1 MDNIKKLSNKANIK
15 INEFLKIF
23 VPLVLF
29 LVILLVISSYIRA
42 LIYYEGTFLWWKIY
56 NGKNYPNNI
65 DLTSYAVFN
74 YSKLAFDIQQKLT
87 SGPKQTN
94 ETSIML
100 MQAIVFNKQKKIAK
114 GDISSPFNFTTP
126 YHVCKSISWGPDEGQ
141 ELCSA
146 VKETYSDYN
155 SGSTPTVSITINVPG
170 VINPLGDVTAWYTNK
185 SNVINNGT
193 PGNDKNW
200 ISDTIQPIGGFW
212 PHQNG
217 CSGFFDLPLGATA
230 TDRYNLFDNIPIPRI
245 KLSSGGYNRPPL
257 YYPGAPNAQGS
268 WAQLFADWG
277 IVYTINSQSG
287 KSSVPVISDG
297 ANCGDGNTYI
307 NPCPST
313 GMGWCNLPNQKD
325 PSTCTQGVN
334 NYFYPPNNPVSTN
347 LPNSDYTVWYDSGKS
362 NGGSSIGL
370 NFIATY
376 QIHPASYII
385 TSWVGDLYDD
395 PTTGIIFDA
404 QAFRNL
410 VGYQGPNQVIG
421 YGGWNLFLKGI
432 NTNLTSYD
440 NVMNELFRQYAT
452 NFSARDT
459 VSKDSCS
466 TGKKL
471 KSAGTDAMT
480 GLMAGAMIGS
490 AVPVVG
496 TAIGAA
502 LGFIGG
508 ALIGAFTAC

>member
-1 MDNIKKLSNKANIK
+1 
-15 INEFLKIF
+15 
-23 VPLVLF
+23 
-29 LVILLVISSYIRA
+29 

-74 YSKLAFDIQQKLT
+74 YSKLTFDIQQKLT

-100 MQAIVFNKQKKIAK
+100 MQAIVLNKQKKIAK

-126 YHVCKSISWGPDEGQ
+126 YHICKSISWGPDEGQ
-141 ELCSA
+141 ELCLSII
-146 VKETYSDYN
+146 ETYKDYS

-170 VINPLGDVTAWYTNK
+170 VTTNPLADVTTWYTNK
-185 SNVINNGT
+185 SSLMKNGV
-193 PGNDKNW
+193 PGNDKSW
-200 ISDTIQPIGGFW
+200 ISDTTQPFGGFW

-217 CSGFFDLPLGATA
+217 CSGFFDLPIGSPI
-230 TDRYNLFDNIPIPRI
+230 TDRYNLFDNLPIPRI
-245 KLSSGGYNRPPL
+245 KLADGSYNRPPL

-313 GMGWCNLPNQKD
+313 GMGWCNNTSNPYDNSK
-325 PSTCTQGVN
+325 CTQGN
-334 NYFYPPNNPVSTN
+334 KNYGTTN
-347 LPNSDYTVWYDSGKS
+347 LPNSDYSVWYDSGKS
-362 NGGSSIGL
+362 ADGSRIGL

-376 QIHPASYII
+376 QIHPASYIV
-385 TSWVGDLYDD
+385 TSWIGDLYDD

-410 VGYQGPNQVIG
+410 VGYQGPDQVIG

-459 VSKDSCS
+459 ISKDSCS
-466 TGKKL
+466 TGTKL
-471 KSAGTDAMT
+471 KSAGTDAI
-480 GLMAGAMIGS
+480 GGVMAGAMIGS
-490 AVPVVG
+490 AVPGIGTVIGGIVG
-496 TAIGAA
+496 F
-502 LGFIGG
+502 LGG